1 MGEIILSIQR
11 PYASLVF
18 MKISARKVAPDV
30 YALNFD
36 DTEVVLEG
44 KEIKMLLLEVMQTL
58 APGGSTKKE
67 DTRAKDFMRH
77 IKNANDVGIQKLLL
91 VADHEDLL
99 ILLKSGELDT
109 VLQDKF
115 FNNMSDNNRK
125 MFEEDL
131 IYQFKDGI
139 PEPKVKQA
147 IHRLIETT
155 KDLEVEGTLNY
166 ENVMSR

>member
-1 MGEIILSIQR
+1 
-11 PYASLVF
+11 

-67 DTRAKDFMRH
+67 DTRSKDFMRR

-99 ILLKSGELDT
+99 VLLKNGELDEM
-109 VLQDKF
+109 LQDKF
-115 FNNMSDNNRK
+115 FSNMSDKNRK

-131 IYQFKDGI
+131 VYQFKDGI
-139 PEPKVKQA
+139 PAQRAKQA
-147 IHRLIETT
+147 IKRLIETA
-155 KDLEVEGTLNY
+155 KDLEVEGSLTY

>member
-1 MGEIILSIQR
+1 
-11 PYASLVF
+11 

-36 DTEVVLEG
+36 DTEVVLDG
-44 KEIKMLLLEVMQTL
+44 KEIKLLLLEVMKTL

-67 DTRAKDFMRH
+67 DTRSKDFMRH

-91 VADHEDLL
+91 VADHDDLL
-99 ILLKSGELDT
+99 VLLKAGELDT

-115 FNNMSDNNRK
+115 FNNMSPNNKK

-131 IYQFKDGI
+131 IYQFRDGVPDPRI
-139 PEPKVKQA
+139 KQS
-147 IHRLIETT
+147 INRLIDIA

>member
-1 MGEIILSIQR
+1 
-11 PYASLVF
+11 

-30 YALNFD
+30 YTLNFD
-36 DTEVVLEG
+36 ETEVVLEG
-44 KEIKMLLLEVMQTL
+44 KEIKMLLLEVMKTL

-67 DTRAKDFMRH
+67 DTRSRDFMRH

-99 ILLKSGELDT
+99 ILLKTGELDM

-131 IYQFKDGI
+131 LYQFKDGV
-139 PEPKVKQA
+139 PGPKAKQA
-147 IHRLIETT
+147 INRLIEIA
-155 KDLEVEGTLNY
+155 KDLEVEGSLNY

>member
-1 MGEIILSIQR
+1 MSIQ
-11 PYASLVF
+11 PPCASFVF

-30 YALNFD
+30 YALNFG

-67 DTRAKDFMRH
+67 DTRTKDFMRR

-99 ILLKSGELDT
+99 VLLKNGELDM

-115 FNNMSDNNRK
+115 FNNMSDKNRK

-131 IYQFKDGI
+131 LYQFKDGV
-139 PEPKVKQA
+139 PAARAKKA
-147 IHRLIETT
+147 INRLIETT
-155 KDLEVEGTLNY
+155 KDLEVEGSLTY

>member
-1 MGEIILSIQR
+1 
-11 PYASLVF
+11 

-36 DTEVVLEG
+36 DVEVVLEG
-44 KEIKMLLLEVMQTL
+44 KEIKMLLVEVMQTL
-58 APGGSTKKE
+58 APGGASKKE

-91 VADHEDLL
+91 VADHDDLV
-99 ILLKSGELDT
+99 ILLKTAELDA

-131 IYQFKDGI
+131 VYSFKDGV
-139 PEPKVKQA
+139 PEPRTKQA
-147 IHRLIETT
+147 IHRLIEIT
-155 KDLEVEGTLNY
+155 KDLEVEGSLTY
-166 ENVMSR
+166 ENIMSR

>member
-1 MGEIILSIQR
+1 MSIQ
-11 PYASLVF
+11 PPCASFVF

-30 YALNFD
+30 YALNFG

-67 DTRAKDFMRH
+67 DTRTKDFMRR

-91 VADHEDLL
+91 VGDHEDLL
-99 ILLKSGELDT
+99 VLLKNGELDM

-115 FNNMSDNNRK
+115 FNNMSDKNRK

-131 IYQFKDGI
+131 LYQFKDGV
-139 PEPKVKQA
+139 PAARAKQA
-147 IHRLIETT
+147 INRLIETT
-155 KDLEVEGTLNY
+155 KDLEVEGSLTY

>member
-1 MGEIILSIQR
+1 
-11 PYASLVF
+11 

-67 DTRAKDFMRH
+67 DTRTKDFMRR

-99 ILLKSGELDT
+99 VLLKNGELDEM
-109 VLQDKF
+109 LQDKF
-115 FNNMSDNNRK
+115 FNNMSDKNRK

-131 IYQFKDGI
+131 VYQFKDGI
-139 PEPKVKQA
+139 PAQRAKQA
-147 IHRLIETT
+147 INRLIETT
-155 KDLEVEGTLNY
+155 KDLEVEGSLTY

>member
-1 MGEIILSIQR
+1 
-11 PYASLVF
+11 

-58 APGGSTKKE
+58 APGGATKKE
-67 DTRAKDFMRH
+67 DTRSKDFMRR

-99 ILLKSGELDT
+99 VLLKNSELDEM
-109 VLQDKF
+109 LQDKF
-115 FNNMSDNNRK
+115 FNNMSDKNRK

-139 PEPKVKQA
+139 PAQRAKQA
-147 IHRLIETT
+147 ISRLIETT
-155 KDLEVEGTLNY
+155 KDLEVEGSLTY

>member
-1 MGEIILSIQR
+1 MSIQA
-11 PYASLVF
+11 PCASF
-18 MKISARKVAPDV
+18 MSMKISARKVAPDV

-36 DTEVVLEG
+36 DTEVVLDG
-44 KEIKMLLLEVMQTL
+44 KEVKMLLLELMQTL

-67 DTRAKDFMRH
+67 DTKSKDFLRH

-91 VADHEDLL
+91 VADHDDLL
-99 ILLKSGELDT
+99 VLLKAGELDE

-115 FNNMSDNNRK
+115 FNNMSKTNRK

-131 IYQFKDGI
+131 LYQFKDGV
-139 PEPKVKQA
+139 PKQRTKQA
-147 IHRLIETT
+147 INRLIDIT
-155 KDLEVEGTLNY
+155 KDLEVEGTLVY

>member
-1 MGEIILSIQR
+1 MS
-11 PYASLVF
+11 

-36 DTEVVLEG
+36 DTEVVLDG
-44 KEIKMLLLEVMQTL
+44 KEVKMLLLELMQTL

-67 DTRAKDFMRH
+67 DTKSKDFLRH

-91 VADHEDLL
+91 VADHDDLL
-99 ILLKSGELDT
+99 VLLKAGELDE

-115 FNNMSDNNRK
+115 FNNMSKTNRK

-131 IYQFKDGI
+131 LYQFKDGV
-139 PEPKVKQA
+139 PKQRTKQA
-147 IHRLIETT
+147 INRLIDIT
-155 KDLEVEGTLNY
+155 KDLEVEGTLVY

>member
-1 MGEIILSIQR
+1 
-11 PYASLVF
+11 

-30 YALNFD
+30 YAINFD

-58 APGGSTKKE
+58 APGGATKKE

-77 IKNANDVGIQKLLL
+77 IKNANNVGIQKLLL

-99 ILLKSGELDT
+99 ILLKTGELDT
-109 VLQDKF
+109 VLQEKF
-115 FNNMSDNNRK
+115 FSNMSDNNRK

-131 IYQFKDGI
+131 IYQFRDGV
-139 PEPKVKQA
+139 PGPKVKQA
-147 IHRLIETT
+147 INRLIETA
-155 KDLEVEGTLNY
+155 KDLEVEGSLNY